1 MDELIISHGVYNT
14 LPVSADKVREYAAV
28 GVDQFVVSLVG
39 PTLHD
44 MREQLEWFG
53 ANFVGCC

>member
-1 MDELIISHGVYNT
+1 MYNT
-14 LPVSADKVREYAAV
+14 LPVSVDKVREYAAV